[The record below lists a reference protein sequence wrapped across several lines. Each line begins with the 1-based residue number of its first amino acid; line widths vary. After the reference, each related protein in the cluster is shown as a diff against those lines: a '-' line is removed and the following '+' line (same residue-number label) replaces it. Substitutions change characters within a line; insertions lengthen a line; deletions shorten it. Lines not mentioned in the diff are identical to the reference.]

1 MSRFNFSNVLGGAVF
16 GGLNA
21 FLQHNASRDGYAKQN
36 RYEVIILLPSGVTG
50 DGDGMGTSE
59 MEEVANFYARVLIK
73 SEDPAMVKQDVR
85 DFKSQYHTIRYCFN
99 EDDASGYP
107 L

>member
-1 MSRFNFSNVLGGAVF
+1 
-16 GGLNA
+16 
-21 FLQHNASRDGYAKQN
+21 
-36 RYEVIILLPSGVTG
+36 
-50 DGDGMGTSE
+50 MGTSE

-85 DFKSQYHTIRYCFN
+85 EFKSQFHTIRYCFN